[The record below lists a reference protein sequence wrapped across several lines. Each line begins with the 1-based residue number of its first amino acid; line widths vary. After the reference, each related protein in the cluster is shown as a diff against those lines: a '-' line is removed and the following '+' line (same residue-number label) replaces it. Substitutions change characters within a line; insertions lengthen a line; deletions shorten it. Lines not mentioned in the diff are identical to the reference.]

1 MAAAADSMAAALA
14 AFTAADFTAVVSMP
28 GGLVDFTDSTA
39 GAFAGFPA
47 AVSMAASPACTMV
60 SGTRTAATGTT
71 AGTADATAGGGV
83 LTGWDGLTTQ
93 IPGGVTRTTV
103 TTTTTSL
110 TLPSIGT
117 TAPIRQAT
125 TLMCRSVIRLG
136 RPFRPAKAARPNPHP
151 APSVRPGEVHR
162 VSCRSK

>member
-1 MAAAADSMAAALA
+1 MAEAAAGVSTAAAVDSMAAALA
-14 AFTAADFTAVVSMP
+14 GFTAVDFTAV
-28 GGLVDFTDSTA
+28 DSTA
-39 GAFAGFPA
+39 GDLAGFTA
-47 AVSMAASPACTMV
+47 AVSMSASPACTMV

-83 LTGWDGLTTQ
+83 LTGWGGLTTQ